1 MEIGSENLVFE
12 TTNTEGITLAA
23 GTYTAGTIVVEGA
36 ASWSLAALDDTTR
49 ALVLLTDVTT
59 ATDGTAAIGAEGV
72 FNLNKITK
80 DDGALTAIQ
89 VSAVLQKKNIILKTA
104 IVR

>member
-1 MEIGSENLVFE
+1 MVIGSDNLIFE

-23 GTYTAGTIVVEGA
+23 GTYTAGTIVIEGA
-36 ASWSLAALDDTTR
+36 TEWSLASLDDTVR
-49 ALVLLTDVTT
+49 ALVLLSDIET
-59 ATDGTAAIGAEGV
+59 AVDGTAAIGAEGV

-89 VSAVLQKKNIILKTA
+89 VAAVLQKKNIFLKTA
-104 IVR
+104 IVE